1 MTPKR
6 GAIYLASLNPTRG
19 TEPGKTRPCVVIQND
34 FLSAAGHPSTTV
46 LPMTTQLIKGAA
58 PLRLD
63 IKARDGLRLDS
74 QVLID
79 QIRTIDK
86 LRISSEALTQ
96 LTEQEMALVEA
107 YLKIAIGSDY

>member
-1 MTPKR
+1 MTFRR

-34 FLSAAGHPSTTV
+34 LLSAAGHPSTTV
-46 LPMTTQLIKGAA
+46 LPLTSQLIEGAA

-74 QVLID
+74 QVLVD
-79 QIRTIDK
+79 QICTIDK
-86 LRISSEALTQ
+86 VRISDKALTQ

-107 YLKIAIGSDY
+107 YLKIVIGSNY